1 MSDILEREIVEK
13 LIEVLT
19 HNYTHLD
26 NIHGELNNELLK
38 LVAKYRSRVGED
50 SWMQRQYNEGKPD
63 PMKYKKV

>member
-1 MSDILEREIVEK
+1 MSDSLERRIVEK

-50 SWMQRQYNEGKPD
+50 SWMQRQFDKGISFDGSKIL
-63 PMKYKKV
+63 

>member
-50 SWMQRQYNEGKPD
+50 SWMQRQFNKGLSFDGSKIL
-63 PMKYKKV
+63 

>member
-13 LIEVLT
+13 LIEVLESSFIESKKINT
-19 HNYTHLD
+19 
-26 NIHGELNNELLK
+26 ELLK

-50 SWMQRQYNEGKPD
+50 SWMQRQYNECKPD